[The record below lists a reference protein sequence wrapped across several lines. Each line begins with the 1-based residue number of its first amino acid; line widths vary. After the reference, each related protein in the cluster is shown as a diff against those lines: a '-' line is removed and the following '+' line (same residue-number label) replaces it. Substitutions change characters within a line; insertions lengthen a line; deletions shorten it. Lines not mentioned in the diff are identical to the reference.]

1 MRSRHRWF
9 TFGTLT
15 VALLSAAV
23 PAGAAGDEPSVE
35 EIKAAESAFK
45 QGREAF
51 KAGEFAEA
59 AEAFES
65 ADAAAPNDR
74 VLELAITSRDKAG
87 NLDRAATLAR
97 LGLDRYP
104 DSERMRKLAGPIVDR
119 AAQELVTVAVTCN
132 EPCAL
137 LDGARVVHGSAALN
151 RTLYVSQGD
160 HTLRAAWPGNRAQ
173 AKEIT
178 GSAGETV
185 SASFVAPTGAPEAT
199 STPAATETGEKA
211 DTAAAS
217 GGLPPLVFWI
227 GAGVTGVLAGVSIWS
242 GVDAMNNPGK
252 EAVRERCRGLG
263 ESCPEYQEGLDA
275 EFRTNLLW
283 GGTAVAGVA
292 TGVVGALLVD
302 WSGGGGDATKD
313 KASVAPY
320 VALDRGVAVGASGRF

>member
-9 TFGTLT
+9 TFGTLLL
-15 VALLSAAV
+15 ALV
-23 PAGAAGDEPSVE
+23 PAAAPAAAAGDEPTVE

-45 QGREAF
+45 QGREAY
-51 KAGEFAEA
+51 KAGDYAEA

-74 VLELAITSRDKAG
+74 VLELAIASRDKAG

-104 DSERMRKLAGPIVDR
+104 DSERMRKLAAPIVDR
-119 AAQELVTVAVTCN
+119 AVQELVTVAVACN
-132 EPCAL
+132 EPCTL

-151 RTLYVSQGD
+151 RTIYVSQGD
-160 HTLRAAWPGNRAQ
+160 HTLRAVWSGDRAQ
-173 AKEIT
+173 SKEIT

-185 SASFVAPTGAPEAT
+185 NASFVAPTSAPQPETATGPAEPGAKE
-199 STPAATETGEKA
+199 
-211 DTAAAS
+211 DRAAAQ

-242 GVDAMNNPGK
+242 GVDTMNNPGK
-252 EAVRERCRGLG
+252 DVVRERCRGLG
-263 ESCPEYQEGLDA
+263 ESCPEYQDGLDA
-275 EFRTNLLW
+275 ELRTNLLW
-283 GGTAVAGVA
+283 GGTAVVGVA

-302 WSGGGGDATKD
+302 WSGGGDAAKD

-320 VALDRGVAVGASGRF
+320 VALERGVAVGATGRF